1 MVHNLGFISAQALCV
16 MPVLPCLTVEL
27 SEIKDVPIFCIGSDY
42 NSVFMAY
49 EHTAF

>member
-1 MVHNLGFISAQALCV
+1 MV
-16 MPVLPCLTVEL
+16 EW
-27 SEIKDVPIFCIGSDY
+27 SEIKDVSIFCSGSDY